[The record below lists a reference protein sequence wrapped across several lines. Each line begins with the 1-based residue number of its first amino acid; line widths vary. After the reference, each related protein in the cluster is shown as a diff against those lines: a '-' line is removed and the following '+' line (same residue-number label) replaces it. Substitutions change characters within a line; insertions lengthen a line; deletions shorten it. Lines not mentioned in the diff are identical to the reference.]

1 MLRFKVGSCRVCISG
16 SFFALIT
23 FILLVSESE
32 IVLIS
37 LFSSLLHEA
46 GHIFA
51 MRMLGH
57 RIKCLTFTA
66 VGIRLDKNEST
77 AASYT
82 DELAVSLAGVAVNM
96 LLFLL
101 FSAAYS
107 YSGAELARNIAV
119 VNLIVGMFN
128 LLPVEA
134 LDGARALYYILL
146 RRFSPERADKVII
159 YTSLVTVFLLIFSAF
174 FLFNLSG
181 ANLSLVIAIA
191 YLMFILL
198 NHIIQL
204 KK

>member
-1 MLRFKVGSCRVCISG
+1 MLRFKVGTCRVCISG

-37 LFSSLLHEA
+37 LFSSFLHEA
-46 GHIFA
+46 GHILA
-51 MRMLGH
+51 MWMLGYG
-57 RIKCLTFTA
+57 IKRLTFTA
-66 VGIRLDKNEST
+66 VGIRLDKRENT

-82 DELAVSLAGVAVNM
+82 DEIIVSIAGVAVNM
-96 LLFLL
+96 LLCLL
-101 FSAAYS
+101 FFLIYG
-107 YSGAELARNIAV
+107 YTGTIFTRNVAV
-119 VNLIVGMFN
+119 VNLFVGMFN

-134 LDGARALYYILL
+134 LDGARTLYYVLL
-146 RRFSPERADKVII
+146 KRLTPERADRVII
-159 YTSLVTVFLLIFSAF
+159 YTSLITVFLMVISAF
-174 FLFNLSG
+174 YLFYLSG